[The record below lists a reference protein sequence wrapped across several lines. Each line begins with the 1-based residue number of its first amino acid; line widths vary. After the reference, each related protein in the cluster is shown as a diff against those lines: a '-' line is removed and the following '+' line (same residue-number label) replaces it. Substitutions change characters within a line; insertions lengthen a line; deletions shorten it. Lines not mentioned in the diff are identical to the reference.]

1 MKYNIG
7 QVLFVV
13 LSKKNQVYPMQVTEV
28 ITKKTLK
35 GEEVSY
41 LLQAGSDGTS
51 IMLDRI
57 DGEIFDS
64 ADAARKTLVHRA
76 TQQINKLVDLAVKKS
91 TEWYQTVRPTPEVE
105 VKTIQDLPDFDAEV
119 DDIERSVTE
128 SSVVLP
134 DGTVAKV
141 KLPSV

>member
-1 MKYNIG
+1 MKYTIG

-41 LLQAGSDGTS
+41 LLQAGANGDS
-51 IMLDRI
+51 ILLDKI
-57 DGEIFDS
+57 DGEVFDS
-64 ADAARKTLVHRA
+64 AETARKTLVHRA
-76 TQQINKLVDLAVKKS
+76 TQQINRLVDVAVKKS
-91 TEWYQTVRPTPEVE
+91 AEWYSAPRELAASTIHELPDLN
-105 VKTIQDLPDFDAEV
+105 IQDMEEEEPEQQTA
-119 DDIERSVTE
+119 SVK
-128 SSVVLP
+128 LP

-141 KLPSV
+141 KLPSINA